1 MIMKKEIKT
10 KNEENELDIKRRIML
25 EKMFMKESLY

>member
-1 MIMKKEIKT
+1 MKKEIKM

>member
-1 MIMKKEIKT
+1 MKKEIKT